1 MYRNGQE
8 FSGGDGIVVKG
19 IENTIRN
26 IARLGKEGMKETNKE
41 IISMMVEN

>member
-1 MYRNGQE
+1 M
-8 FSGGDGIVVKG
+8 KG

-26 IARLGKEGMKETNKE
+26 IARLGKEGMKETNEE